1 MIGQA
6 IADGLLTGG
15 ILALGAIGYSLCA
28 HMLKFANFAHA
39 EMLTWGA
46 YMALAVITFLPAGQ
60 PIGPFSFGWPLLVA
74 IVVSCIGTGL
84 IAIAADTLVFSRL
97 RKRRANSL
105 TLVFA
110 SFGIAL
116 ILRNLV
122 LFVWGA
128 DAHYYGQELQISLEV
143 LPNIRMMPDQVL
155 VLALTVAL
163 VVALHLFLKYSRIGV
178 AMRSMAENPALSQ
191 VCGIDIAKVVRWTWM
206 LSGALA
212 AIAGVF
218 AGLTVQI
225 RPEMGFNMLLAL
237 FTAAILGGTG
247 SLFGAVAGGL
257 IVGLAESLSA
267 LVIPTGYKAAV
278 PFGLLLIIL
287 YLRPQGLF
295 SRSARV

>member
-15 ILALGAIGYSLCA
+15 ILALGAIGYSLCS

-46 YMALAVITFLPAGQ
+46 YLAFAVVTLLPAA
-60 PIGPFSFGWPLLVA
+60 PAIGPFSFGWTLLVA

-84 IAIAADTLVFSRL
+84 IAIAADSLVFSRL
-97 RKRRANSL
+97 RKRRAGSL

-122 LFVWGA
+122 LFIWGA
-128 DAHYYGQELQISLEV
+128 DAHYYSEELQISLEV
-143 LPNIRMMPDQVL
+143 LPNVRLMPDQVL
-155 VLALTVAL
+155 VLVLTVAL
-163 VVALHLFLKYSRIGV
+163 VVGLHLFLKYSRIGI

-225 RPEMGFNMLLAL
+225 RPEMGFSMLLAL

-257 IVGLAESLSA
+257 IVGLTESLST
-267 LVIPTGYKAAV
+267 LIIPTGYKAAV

-287 YLRPQGLF
+287 FLRPQGLF
-295 SRSARV
+295 SRSARA